1 MHDFRKIKEKRAGKL
16 SFSTLCMMFFPLPRR
31 MPLSFQRWSV
41 LKRACNATIL
51 LNLPTDHMNQI
62 ITGQYQKNRK
72 KLPKTDMI
80 SQLHQWAII
89 TGFIRRKKKKRAYRL
104 SFAGKN
110 EYIPCLSFLLD
121 QIKHRSFFY
130 CTVPRRYF

>member
-16 SFSTLCMMFFPLPRR
+16 SFSTLCMMFFPLPKR
-31 MPLSFQRWSV
+31 MPLSYQRWSV
-41 LKRACNATIL
+41 LKRACNAMIP

-80 SQLHQWAII
+80 SQLHPMGHYYGIYSEEKEKESLS
-89 TGFIRRKKKKRAYRL
+89 TLFCREKRINTLFKL
-104 SFAGKN
+104 SA
-110 EYIPCLSFLLD
+110 
-121 QIKHRSFFY
+121 
-130 CTVPRRYF
+130 